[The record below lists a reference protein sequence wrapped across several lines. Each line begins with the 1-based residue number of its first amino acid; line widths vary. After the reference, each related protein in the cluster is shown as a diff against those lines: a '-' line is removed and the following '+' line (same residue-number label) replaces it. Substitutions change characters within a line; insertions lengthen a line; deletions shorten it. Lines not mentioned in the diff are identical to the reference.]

1 MQICIKSSNYRW
13 HQVQQRQSEV
23 LHQQHV
29 QRHQGVLR
37 LRLLYGVKH
46 KHNSKTFLLIKY
58 IHLPVR
64 IAQIR

>member
-1 MQICIKSSNYRW
+1 MQIRIKSSNYRW

-37 LRLLYGVKH
+37 LRLLYGVNF
-46 KHNSKTFLLIKY
+46 KHNSKTFF
-58 IHLPVR
+58 
-64 IAQIR
+64 